1 MACDAALGAVLVH
14 RTDTLNCSVQI
25 SYFCGAAQGPGPL
38 WRGGAMQAT
47 QPQGRTG
54 ARQTAHPYP
63 AAGRGIA
70 IVPGPGLG
78 NRLGFGI

>member
-1 MACDAALGAVLVH
+1 
-14 RTDTLNCSVQI
+14 
-25 SYFCGAAQGPGPL
+25 
-38 WRGGAMQAT
+38 MQAT